1 MKPLFDCARDSPTV
15 PLLATNGDPSVSR
28 TALAARLRQHL
39 ADAVQRL
46 ATGSA
51 DVRHPGLQGDLLPR
65 SSGHIPGHF
74 HLAGELFIQLS
85 GWTEFQFARDTL
97 RLSTGEILLV
107 PPRLLHHERVGADTD
122 GRPFENLVIYAEDG
136 AYRCHLAQE
145 AASGIPGIL
154 FLDMGRHAQATLV
167 EDWLAGA
174 ARAVEDGAATKP
186 APTDSSEPE
195 SPHPDWAVIQSRA
208 LVVAAL
214 TGILSALDDPQQN
227 PPAEP
232 MPVSRLRVMVQ
243 NQLGDHTLSVRSLA
257 EQTDYTADYLSNLF
271 STTTGEH
278 LSAYIN
284 RLRLERA
291 AHLLRESTLAG
302 KEIAWACGFSS
313 PSYFI
318 RAFRAHYGQTPKS
331 WRAARP

>member
-1 MKPLFDCARDSPTV
+1 MYRESSISTWGDTRKPRLSRAG
-15 PLLATNGDPSVSR
+15 LLAPAQAIGDG
-28 TALAARLRQHL
+28 
-39 ADAVQRL
+39 L
-46 ATGSA
+46 ATPPALTEPSA
-51 DVRHPGLQGDLLPR
+51 PESRHPAW
-65 SSGHIPGHF
+65 
-74 HLAGELFIQLS
+74 AG
-85 GWTEFQFARDTL
+85 
-97 RLSTGEILLV
+97 
-107 PPRLLHHERVGADTD
+107 
-122 GRPFENLVIYAEDG
+122 
-136 AYRCHLAQE
+136 
-145 AASGIPGIL
+145 
-154 FLDMGRHAQATLV
+154 
-167 EDWLAGA
+167 
-174 ARAVEDGAATKP
+174 
-186 APTDSSEPE
+186 
-195 SPHPDWAVIQSRA
+195 IQSRA

-214 TGILSALDDPQQN
+214 TGVLSALDDPQLS

-232 MPVSRLRVMVQ
+232 MPVSRLRLMVQ

-271 STTTGEH
+271 STSTGEH